1 MTRKSPFI
9 ECREGRVT
17 PEMFFGFLEGY
28 MTCWHYTHAKG
39 RIPEAELQAAENH
52 AIRYAKE
59 HGMKLIFGEMKF
71 RLKTLY

>member
-1 MTRKSPFI
+1 
-9 ECREGRVT
+9 
-17 PEMFFGFLEGY
+17 

-59 HGMKLIFGEMKF
+59 HGMKLQFGEMKF